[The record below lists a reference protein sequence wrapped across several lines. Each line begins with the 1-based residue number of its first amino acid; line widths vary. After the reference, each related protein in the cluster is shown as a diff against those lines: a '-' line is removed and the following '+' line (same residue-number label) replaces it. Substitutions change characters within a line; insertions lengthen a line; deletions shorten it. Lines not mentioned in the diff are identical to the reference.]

1 MKAPEVAGRKFHSKS
16 VDIWSLGCIC
26 FVLLYG
32 TFPFFEEAR
41 DAGVTDLREKV
52 ILGRF
57 VFPPDGE
64 HKNVPIGKDVK
75 DLISRAMVVDAS
87 KRCLLY
93 AISLS
98 LC

>member
-1 MKAPEVAGRKFHSKS
+1 VAGRKFHSKS

-57 VFPPDGE
+57 VYPPDGE
-64 HKNVPIGKDVK
+64 HKNAPISKDVK
-75 DLISRAMVVDAS
+75 DLISRAMMVDAS
-87 KRCLLY
+87 KRSRNS
-93 AISLS
+93 SLS
-98 LC
+98 HFLCLFTFR